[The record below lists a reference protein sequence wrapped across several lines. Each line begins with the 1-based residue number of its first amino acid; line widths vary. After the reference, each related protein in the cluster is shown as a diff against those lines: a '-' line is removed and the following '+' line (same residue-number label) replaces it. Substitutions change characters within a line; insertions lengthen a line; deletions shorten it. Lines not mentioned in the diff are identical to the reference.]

1 MTERPV
7 YWLNGIQ
14 GVDTY
19 SVTMRTTWLRMA
31 LQYQS
36 RCRNRGF
43 LSNRRFYFLNL
54 FCKNIYKRQ
63 HIIIPAVVVYVVELI
78 ETIYRP
84 WEVIPLQF

>member
-36 RCRNRGF
+36 RCRN
-43 LSNRRFYFLNL
+43 
-54 FCKNIYKRQ
+54 
-63 HIIIPAVVVYVVELI
+63 
-78 ETIYRP
+78 
-84 WEVIPLQF
+84 